1 MSMTCSPTLMTG
13 DKSESRINKSFENV
27 GVVIS
32 VRQVGLQS
40 TISRICAK
48 E

>member
-1 MSMTCSPTLMTG
+1 MTCSPILMTG
-13 DKSESRINKSFENV
+13 DKSESRINKCFENAE
-27 GVVIS
+27 VVIS